1 MFVGGCWKNTCR
13 APYVAQ
19 RGRVNILHTLG
30 TRIKTAHPD
39 HHAIFK
45 GMVWVSFFVVIGK
58 LAGAAKEMAVAYRYG
73 VGAEVDAYLFV
84 LNFISWP
91 VGVWFSVLTVVLV
104 PLAAKIR
111 QDGIGELPRFRAELF
126 SVAILLGLGLATLA
140 FLGLPMVLRSQWA
153 GLPPTTA
160 AIAVLATPTLVLLLP
175 LGIIV
180 SLFSAWMLAAGRH
193 ANTLLEG
200 VPALVIGVVIL
211 FSAGSGIESLVWATV
226 AGFSAHLI
234 SLAMPLAYRREIEF
248 PRFTFQSSQ
257 WRVFWR
263 GFGIML
269 AGQAL
274 MSLVAIIDQFFAV
287 HVGTGAVA
295 TLSYANRILSLL
307 LTLGGTV
314 VSRATLPIFSE
325 AYRQGG
331 KQAPRVA
338 SQWASIMFMVGAI
351 SFAVSWWLAPHA
363 VKFIF
368 ERGAFTAQDSSAVSE
383 VLRYGLVQLPF
394 YFSGL
399 ILVSCLVSRGMHKW
413 VALSAI
419 VNLVIKIGGN
429 CLLVPIMGLKGIAL
443 ATALMYVAS
452 FFTLYK
458 LTNSIESR
466 QGGA

>member
-1 MFVGGCWKNTCR
+1 MSIIG
-13 APYVAQ
+13 ALDA
-19 RGRVNILHTLG
+19 
-30 TRIKTAHPD
+30 RIKAAHPD

-45 GMVWVSFFVVIGK
+45 GMAWISFFVIIGK
-58 LAGAAKEMAVAYRYG
+58 LMGAAKEMVVAYRYG
-73 VGAEVDAYLFV
+73 VSAEVDAYLFV

-111 QDGIGELPRFRAELF
+111 QEAFDELPRFRAELF
-126 SVAILLGLGLATLA
+126 SVTILLGLVLATLA

-153 GLPPTTA
+153 GLPLATA
-160 AIAVLATPTLVLLLP
+160 AIAVQVTPVLVFLLP
-175 LGIIV
+175 LGIII
-180 SLFSAWMLAAGRH
+180 SLLSAWMLAAGQH

-200 VPALVIGVVIL
+200 LPAFVIGIIIL
-211 FSAGSGIESLVWATV
+211 ISAGSSIQALVWATV
-226 AGFSAHLI
+226 AGFAAHLI
-234 SLAMPLAYRREIEF
+234 SLSVPLAYRREIEL
-248 PRFTFQSSQ
+248 PRFTFRSSQ
-257 WRVFWR
+257 WPLFWH

-287 HVGTGAVA
+287 NIGTGAIA

-314 VSRATLPIFSE
+314 VSRATLPIFSA

-331 KQAPRVA
+331 TQVQRVA
-338 SQWASIMFMVGAI
+338 TQWASLMFIAGVIA
-351 SFAVSWWLAPHA
+351 FCVSWLLAPHA

-368 ERGAFTAQDSSAVSE
+368 ERGAFTTQDSSAVTE
-383 VLRYGLVQLPF
+383 VLRYALVQLPF

-399 ILVSCLVSRGMHKW
+399 ILVSGLVSRGMHKW
-413 VALSAI
+413 VALSAML
-419 VNLVIKIGGN
+419 NLVIKIGGN
-429 CLLVPIMGLKGIAL
+429 CLLTPAMGLKGIAL

-452 FFTLYK
+452 FLTLYK
-458 LTNSIESR
+458 LTKVIDGR
-466 QGGA
+466 KGIT